1 MSFNSLIE
9 DTPLKS
15 SIDDLDLFD
24 LPMVGIFKDK
34 RYTAYT
40 ISTLAGIEVDDLDEM
55 DVSVEDF
62 LFNTEKGK
70 RDMRMDARVNIRKG
84 EERANI
90 EIQRVKKED
99 EAARALNYA
108 GGLITDFPKGLKRIP
123 ETKNTVIF
131 ICNYDPFEGTQY
143 SGQTRM
149 RFTLRSND
157 DETKIHTLHDKPYP
171 FDGLTIIIYNGAQ
184 DWEKNPPKS
193 EEEARIKVYLEDMKN
208 TDPGKMTSD
217 IARTACR
224 NYKEDPKAVDDVKD
238 WIIYKYGKQMKE
250 ELAIKE
256 KALAIE
262 LEKKLE
268 KKIEKKYEKKL
279 NEELEKKL
287 NEEVEKKL
295 NEEVEKKL
303 GEQKKE
309 SEEAIERQRIQI
321 AKNLLS
327 SSSLTISEI
336 ARVTNLDESEVKK
349 ISDSREALQ

>member
-1 MSFNSLIE
+1 M
-9 DTPLKS
+9 
-15 SIDDLDLFD
+15 
-24 LPMVGIFKDK
+24 
-34 RYTAYT
+34 
-40 ISTLAGIEVDDLDEM
+40 
-55 DVSVEDF
+55 
-62 LFNTEKGK
+62 
-70 RDMRMDARVNIRKG
+70 
-84 EERANI
+84 
-90 EIQRVKKED
+90 
-99 EAARALNYA
+99 
-108 GGLITDFPKGLKRIP
+108 KRIP

-208 TDPGKMTSD
+208 TDPDKMTSD

-268 KKIEKKYEKKL
+268 KKL
-279 NEELEKKL
+279 SEELEKKI
-287 NEEVEKKL
+287 EKKY
-295 NEEVEKKL
+295 EKKL

>member
-1 MSFNSLIE
+1 
-9 DTPLKS
+9 
-15 SIDDLDLFD
+15 
-24 LPMVGIFKDK
+24 
-34 RYTAYT
+34 
-40 ISTLAGIEVDDLDEM
+40 
-55 DVSVEDF
+55 
-62 LFNTEKGK
+62 
-70 RDMRMDARVNIRKG
+70 
-84 EERANI
+84 
-90 EIQRVKKED
+90 
-99 EAARALNYA
+99 
-108 GGLITDFPKGLKRIP
+108 
-123 ETKNTVIF
+123 
-131 ICNYDPFEGTQY
+131 
-143 SGQTRM
+143 
-149 RFTLRSND
+149 
-157 DETKIHTLHDKPYP
+157 
-171 FDGLTIIIYNGAQ
+171 
-184 DWEKNPPKS
+184 
-193 EEEARIKVYLEDMKN
+193 MKN

-262 LEKKLE
+262 LEKKLSEELE

-279 NEELEKKL
+279 NEEL
-287 NEEVEKKL
+287 EKKL

-321 AKNLLS
+321 ATNLLS

-349 ISDSREALQ
+349 ISDEL

>member
-1 MSFNSLIE
+1 
-9 DTPLKS
+9 
-15 SIDDLDLFD
+15 
-24 LPMVGIFKDK
+24 MVPNN
-34 RYTAYT
+34 TAYT

-295 NEEVEKKL
+295 

-309 SEEAIERQRIQI
+309 SEEAIRNQQFQI
-321 AKNLLS
+321 AKKLLS

-336 ARVTNLDESEVKK
+336 ARVTNLEEAEVKM
-349 ISDSREALQ
+349 ISDSREALQGRIYRGIVH

>member
-1 MSFNSLIE
+1 MSFKSLIE
-9 DTPLKS
+9 DTPRKS

>member
-1 MSFNSLIE
+1 MSFKSLIE

-262 LEKKLE
+262 LEK
-268 KKIEKKYEKKL
+268 
-279 NEELEKKL
+279 
-287 NEEVEKKL
+287 
-295 NEEVEKKL
+295 
-303 GEQKKE
+303 
-309 SEEAIERQRIQI
+309 
-321 AKNLLS
+321 
-327 SSSLTISEI
+327 
-336 ARVTNLDESEVKK
+336 
-349 ISDSREALQ
+349 